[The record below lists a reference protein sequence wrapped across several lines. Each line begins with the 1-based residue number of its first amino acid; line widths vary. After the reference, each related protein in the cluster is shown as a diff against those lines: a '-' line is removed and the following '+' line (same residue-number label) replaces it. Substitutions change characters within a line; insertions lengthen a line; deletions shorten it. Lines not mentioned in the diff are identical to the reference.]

1 MDKLTASVMAEVEKN
16 MGKKVQSLEEE
27 IKKLKTTVTEY
38 EQRIKTLE
46 NGKQLNHLTKTIINN
61 EN

>member
-27 IKKLKTTVTEY
+27 IKKLKTTVTDY

>member
-46 NGKQLNHLTKTIINN
+46 NGKQLTHLTKAIINN

>member
-16 MGKKVQSLEEE
+16 MGKKVQTLEEE

-46 NGKQLNHLTKTIINN
+46 NGK
-61 EN
+61 

>member
-46 NGKQLNHLTKTIINN
+46 NGKQLNHLAKAIINN

>member
-46 NGKQLNHLTKTIINN
+46 NGKQLNRLTKTIINN

>member
-16 MGKKVQSLEEE
+16 MGKKVQTLEEE

-46 NGKQLNHLTKTIINN
+46 NGKQLTHLTKAIINN